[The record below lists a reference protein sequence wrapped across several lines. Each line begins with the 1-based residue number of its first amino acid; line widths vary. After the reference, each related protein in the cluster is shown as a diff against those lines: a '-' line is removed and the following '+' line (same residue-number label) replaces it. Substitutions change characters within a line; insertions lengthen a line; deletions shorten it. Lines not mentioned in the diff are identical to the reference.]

1 LNNEG
6 SFLKDIDK
14 ADGSEAQTEVS
25 DPDLDLKRRR
35 FIRGAAGVAPVVL
48 TLRSGGVLAAASCTG
63 AKRIT
68 TLQQQGSNFEIIG
81 GPNGLQDGDRCFTNP
96 TVCPIGQK
104 ISGGD
109 SNGTVRLSGQN
120 ARCEGG
126 TYSNGQQVAI
136 LSSMAAQ
143 SLTGV
148 A

>member
-1 LNNEG
+1 V
-6 SFLKDIDK
+6 
-14 ADGSEAQTEVS
+14 SEPT
-25 DPDLDLKRRR
+25 LDVKRRR

-48 TLRSGGVLAAASCTG
+48 TLRSGALIAAASCTG

-68 TLQQQGSNFEIIG
+68 TLEQQGSNFNIAG
-81 GPNGLQDGDRCFTNP
+81 GSAGLQDGDKCFTSPN
-96 TVCPIGQK
+96 VCPTGQK
-104 ISGGD
+104 ISGGNL
-109 SNGTVRLSGQN
+109 NGTVNVTGVN

-126 TYSNGQQVAI
+126 VYSNGQQVAI